1 VNPVSSKRNTC
12 ISFSDETE
20 APLLLLIFNN
30 PDCSLCHRTEEEI
43 EGDSTIQRMIRQGRM
58 RVLAITPDADFEE
71 WERHHYPH
79 NWMVGF
85 DREKAIYGQRLYD
98 IQRLPCMYLL
108 DKDKR
113 VLLKEANYERL
124 RKFIEKKH
132 QQVRFSYQKFG
143 KLE

>member
-1 VNPVSSKRNTC
+1 
-12 ISFSDETE
+12 
-20 APLLLLIFNN
+20 
-30 PDCSLCHRTEEEI
+30 
-43 EGDSTIQRMIRQGRM
+43 MIRQGRM

-124 RKFIEKKH
+124 RKFIEKNINKCD
-132 QQVRFSYQKFG
+132 FLTKNLGNWNKYITFAS
-143 KLE
+143 